1 MSENTLNLQ
10 ASDHLLKNVLK
21 FNQQT
26 VFKGLKESCF
36 GIDYDVKSKNLA
48 FQKVR
53 ECENARLTEEEKSRR
68 QADETEFN
76 KECRMETTTHI

>member
-1 MSENTLNLQ
+1 MG
-10 ASDHLLKNVLK
+10 LL
-21 FNQQT
+21 
-26 VFKGLKESCF
+26 ESCF

-48 FQKVR
+48 FR
-53 ECENARLTEEEKSRR
+53 ECENARLMEEEKSRR